1 MRSSTNSIKALAQ
14 RFVSLPPLM
23 RMKLTKK
30 LLELYSS
37 DQTAREDE
45 QPTDG
50 RSPAQRKSFLEQFWD
65 EVEEAHGDHL
75 HKVNPFREERRSKLR
90 IKAETE
96 EQDGYLT
103 WRINQSNML
112 PLF

>member
-1 MRSSTNSIKALAQ
+1 MRSLTNPVKALAQ

-37 DQTAREDE
+37 DQAT
-45 QPTDG
+45 G
-50 RSPAQRKSFLEQFWD
+50 KNFLEQFWD

-75 HKVNPFREERRSKLR
+75 HTVNPFREEKEAKLR
-90 IKAETE
+90 IKAAGETDE
-96 EQDGYLT
+96 RDGYLT
-103 WRINQSNML
+103 WHNYQSNLL